1 MEEET
6 PLMKL
11 TLNKN
16 QIALL
21 LYSNSPS
28 KRVHL
33 LSFHHHSFKYSIM
46 KNFSALFIFCTC
58 ILCFSIACG
67 SDQSTDTTDKETISL
82 KEIKAGQTVNEVP
95 ITTDEVSETPTA
107 AEEMTE
113 KEEAAPAEELTEKSA
128 PSVKEKT
135 EKAKD
140 REQLVEKK
148 PAVKKK
154 RRKGIMQFSEKTYK
168 FGTITEGKKVEHK
181 FFFTNVG
188 DKPVNVKEAS
198 ATCGC
203 TYPSHPFV
211 PIKPGEKSYIGVTFN
226 SKGKEG
232 KQRPKVTVVTDS
244 DLGTFNLYLDG
255 KVEKV
260 VEEEAPK
267 EAEKKDENE

>member
-1 MEEET
+1 
-6 PLMKL
+6 
-11 TLNKN
+11 
-16 QIALL
+16 
-21 LYSNSPS
+21 
-28 KRVHL
+28 
-33 LSFHHHSFKYSIM
+33 M
-46 KNFSALFIFCTC
+46 KNFSALFIFCTLL
-58 ILCFSIACG
+58 LCFSIACS

-82 KEIKAGQTVNEVP
+82 KEIKAEQTVNTETEIPVM
-95 ITTDEVSETPTA
+95 TNEASETSTT
-107 AEEMTE
+107 AEEMIE
-113 KEEAAPAEELTEKSA
+113 KEEKEPVEELIEKVV

-148 PAVKKK
+148 PPVKKK

-168 FGTITEGKKVEHK
+168 FGTITEGEKVEHK

-260 VEEEAPK
+260 VEEEGEK
-267 EAEKKDENE
+267 EEEN